1 MQKDVYYDVL
11 QQKQK
16 EELLR
21 ATPQDLIQRYYGAIN
36 GKQYDYALACLN
48 IEFIGNKK
56 EDMVSFWKKH
66 YKSIQVEKVILPDGY
81 NDRQSDVRAFYQVSY
96 TFEKNADDTSQS
108 AEISGINVVYVNV
121 EKKSNSN
128 RWMITALGT
137 SP

>member
-1 MQKDVYYDVL
+1 
-11 QQKQK
+11 
-16 EELLR
+16 
-21 ATPQDLIQRYYGAIN
+21 
-36 GKQYDYALACLN
+36 
-48 IEFIGNKK
+48 
-56 EDMVSFWKKH
+56 
-66 YKSIQVEKVILPDGY
+66 VILPDGY

-96 TFEKNADDTSQS
+96 TFEKNPDDTSQS